1 MIYNPKVY
9 VDKSPI
15 HGWGVFAKEDIMEC
29 EVFEECPVLTLPI
42 KKGEITSLLID
53 YRFNWPQGNE
63 WEEQVFTLGFG
74 ALYNHNEK
82 ILDYLLK
89 RNIDINYNFVVP
101 ENKSN
106 TCNNPLLIAINN
118 DVYNNINI
126 YTKKIL
132 DKIKNNVDKNDSKN
146 DNNTLNNIKNPFLD
160 NALHAIIYMRIN
172 YLETTFSPE
181 ISF

>member
-63 WEEQVFTLGFG
+63 WEEQVLVLGFG
-74 ALYNHNEK
+74 ELYNHSENANAYW
-82 ILDYLLK
+82 IS
-89 RNIDINYNFVVP
+89 NI
-101 ENKSN
+101 ENKTFQFISHR
-106 TCNNPLLIAINN
+106 
-118 DVYNNINI
+118 
-126 YTKKIL
+126 
-132 DKIKNNVDKNDSKN
+132 KIKKGEEIFVWYGDVNYWNDGRN
-146 DNNTLNNIKNPFLD
+146 HTLLV
-160 NALHAIIYMRIN
+160 
-172 YLETTFSPE
+172 
-181 ISF
+181 